1 MRAPYLALL
10 SLVIGYSAYQGTR
23 QQGPEKPS
31 GPPSTIEN
39 LGANPFPSLAT
50 GICPLQL
57 DQDGA
62 VPCGT
67 CPYLC
72 AADPLEALIKNQ
84 FRAELGADGEY
95 LEKHWNVPQEAQ
107 QNVKFVIASLPD
119 PVRTHMALL
128 FDRGIE
134 TIQSAAQAN
143 GYLFARAWMP
153 WDFST
158 HIESTDFTVRQAQTE
173 FRNSVE
179 SLPGLMIFQK
189 PKSGE
194 SLSSILLVF
203 VVGET
208 PTGGLRIE
216 QFQNALN
223 IRRSILA
230 GSDPKLSDASVL
242 RIRGPEFSGS
252 LLSLNAVLNAQAPRD
267 QFSRILIRS
276 GTVSSYG
283 AAHDF
288 CESVRQEWPDA
299 SSEGNSTVKPP
310 PGRPDFITFQF
321 SNEEQE
327 HYLSV
332 FLEERNHPH
341 SRIAILSED
350 ETAFGNQEDK
360 PASSESGS
368 TQQPAAQTLDLC
380 PLKPEAPNPQFVR
393 LYFPREI
400 AQLRDAYQ
408 RDVKSQSPADAGKVP
423 PQNGLSLSLNIT
435 GNDSDS
441 VAPYS
446 PLQTPPSQEA
456 VLQGI
461 VASLRKEHAR
471 IVVIRGS
478 DPLDIV
484 FLARYLRQN
493 YPQGRL
499 ITVGAD
505 LLLIHEF
512 YDPRFHGILALT
524 PYPLIPGAQF
534 PSLATPT
541 AGAKQDMRRVFSD
554 SYSVG
559 GFNAMQSL
567 LAPTAEKEVGGL
579 PAADYSQFGL
589 PSFLASGAATAKS
602 ASPWSAHLWLTTIGR
617 DAYWP
622 VAVLDENS
630 SANTKA
636 VRTAGIPPVV
646 ASSVSSGSYVVH
658 FSIGWIIFCVFML
671 VLTLLLARLLA
682 YPDTLS
688 QSEMVGRF
696 GGEPSTERNW
706 ILFVGMVLV
715 LACQTV
721 FVLPSIVLVG
731 RFGQI
736 FQTSLLGQ
744 CTNDFSDAM
753 WIMISYVV
761 TTSILGL
768 ACYKGFQAR
777 RGLKLA
783 RSGVALC
790 GIVVFVVLVLTL
802 CAWLDSGS
810 NDSLGLVVYRYIEV
824 GSGVSPALPIIFL
837 LGAWL
842 WWSWQ
847 TLTGVASTEEKHVV
861 FPDADYF
868 DLESAPAEKEVKTKL
883 VEEASE
889 RVRLKAIA
897 TKTGQWPW
905 EALGPVPLGRRKAIV
920 IVALVEFLV
929 ICSLMGPSE
938 IAEAFESPV
947 YKWIYWILLYS
958 CLLLVCYLVSH
969 IVALWFGFR
978 KLLLAVDR
986 LPFRRGFSDLKSL
999 TQMPLWKLAGNGRN
1013 EFVQVLS
1020 TEIDA
1025 LPKIDKNPL
1034 DQSGLWGA
1042 IGETKATANELSAE
1056 YEAVIDGKPCIN
1068 TAVNVRKSFSDL
1080 QKDLA
1085 KTASAA
1091 LVFANTRWKNE
1102 AWTPPD
1108 VKKEDQSSD
1117 SKKKVHSFEPP
1128 AQDPTLRSIE
1138 RFLCLFYLNIILV
1151 PLRRLQ
1157 TLILALAGVFVFVL
1171 LSYSSYPFESRESFH
1186 VLLIFIFFVI
1196 SLVVGVVYGQ
1206 MYANPLLSRI
1216 TNTEP
1221 GELGL
1226 DFWIRL
1232 GTFVFVPLLSLLSV
1246 QFPEINNFLFSWLQ
1260 PALQS
1265 VK

>member
-1 MRAPYLALL
+1 MRVPYLALL

-23 QQGPEKPS
+23 QQGPEKNP
-31 GPPSTIEN
+31 GPPSAVESPA
-39 LGANPFPSLAT
+39 ANPFPSLAT

-57 DQDGA
+57 DQGGA

-84 FRAELGADGEY
+84 FRSELGTDGEY
-95 LEKHWNVPQEAQ
+95 LKKHWNVPQEAQ

-119 PVRTHMALL
+119 PLRTHMALL

-158 HIESTDFTVRQAQTE
+158 HIESTDFTVRQAQIE

-194 SLSSILLVF
+194 SPSSILFVF

-252 LLSLNAVLNAQAPRD
+252 LLSLNAVLNAQTPHD
-267 QFSRILIRS
+267 QFSRILVRS

-283 AAHDF
+283 ATHDF

-299 SSEGNSTVKPP
+299 PSEGNSTVKPP
-310 PGRPDFITFQF
+310 PGRPDFVTFQF

-332 FLEERNHPH
+332 FLEERNRPH

-350 ETAFGNQEDK
+350 ETAFGNQENK
-360 PASSESGS
+360 PASRESGS
-368 TQQPAAQTLDLC
+368 TQQPAAQTLDPC
-380 PLKPEAPNPQFVR
+380 SPKPAAPKPQFVR

-423 PQNGLSLSLNIT
+423 PQNGLSLSLNVT

-534 PSLATPT
+534 PSLATP
-541 AGAKQDMRRVFSD
+541 AGGTEQELRRVFSD

-567 LAPTAEKEVGGL
+567 LAPTAEKEVGEL

-589 PSFLASGAATAKS
+589 PAFLAAGAGTPNC
-602 ASPWSAHLWLTTIGR
+602 ASPWRAHLWLTTIGR

-622 VAVLDENS
+622 VAVLDEDS
-630 SANTKA
+630 AANTKA
-636 VRTAGIPPVV
+636 VRTGGIPPV
-646 ASSVSSGSYVVH
+646 AARSVSFGSYVVH
-658 FSIGWIIFCVFML
+658 FSIGWIIFCVLML
-671 VLTLLLARLLA
+671 VLSLLLARLLA
-682 YPDTLS
+682 YPNTLS

-696 GGEPSTERNW
+696 GGEPSRERNW
-706 ILFVGMVLV
+706 MLFVGTVLV
-715 LACQTV
+715 LACHTV
-721 FVLPSIVLVG
+721 FVIPSIVLIG

-736 FQTSLLGQ
+736 FQTSILGQ
-744 CTNDFSDAM
+744 RTHDLSDAM
-753 WIMISYVV
+753 WIMISYIACTLV
-761 TTSILGL
+761 LGL
-768 ACYKGFQAR
+768 ACYKGFRAR
-777 RGLKLA
+777 QGLKLS

-790 GIVVFVVLVLTL
+790 GIAVFAVLVLTL
-802 CAWLDSGS
+802 LAWLDRGSSG
-810 NDSLGLVVYRYIEV
+810 NLGLAVYRYIEV

-861 FPDADYF
+861 FPDAEDF
-868 DLESAPAEKEVKTKL
+868 DRESAADAKGLKTKL
-883 VEEASE
+883 VGEASE

-905 EALGPVPLGRRKAIV
+905 EALGPLPFGRRKAIL
-920 IVALVEFLV
+920 IVALVEFFV
-929 ICSLMGPSE
+929 ICILMGPSE

-958 CLLLVCYLVSH
+958 CLLLVCYLISH

-978 KLLLAVDR
+978 RLLLALDR
-986 LPFRRGFSDLKSL
+986 LPFRRGFSDVKSL

-1025 LPKIDKNPL
+1025 LPKIDNSPS
-1034 DQSGLWGA
+1034 DEGGLWGA
-1042 IGETKATANELSAE
+1042 IDKAKATANELSAE
-1056 YEAVIDGKPCIN
+1056 YEAVIDGTPLSN
-1068 TAVNVRKSFSDL
+1068 TATNVRKSFSDL

-1085 KTASAA
+1085 KAASAA
-1091 LVFANTRWKNE
+1091 LVFANTRWRNE
-1102 AWTPPD
+1102 LWAPTQPQI
-1108 VKKEDQSSD
+1108 EDHPID
-1117 SKKKVHSFEPP
+1117 SKKKAPTFEPP
-1128 AQDPTLRSIE
+1128 ARDPTLRSVE

-1186 VLLIFIFFVI
+1186 VLLISIFFVI

-1232 GTFVFVPLLSLLSV
+1232 GAFVFVPLLSLLSV